1 MIYVATANTA
11 EKTATMMLAIIV
23 FIVVYIVM
31 LFHKNDQSA
40 TEADWSDKFIK
51 KPLAVCQK
59 ILKNKIWAPVI
70 KFRNP
75 PSRNAESPYG

>member
-1 MIYVATANTA
+1 
-11 EKTATMMLAIIV
+11 
-23 FIVVYIVM
+23 M

-59 ILKNKIWAPVI
+59 ILKNKIWAPVNKVQKSSVPQSGI
-70 KFRNP
+70 PIRVT
-75 PSRNAESPYG
+75 